1 MSISSR
7 TVFSSTPRC
16 TGASCREAAAV
27 ALLCVALFLPG
38 AVIAADT
45 NPVQIPALPRLT
57 PADPTLPIDLDAA
70 FSELDRR
77 NNRLIFRQ
85 LSIRQGALAIKAD
98 EATADP
104 ADFEDSV
111 WVFTGNVRIENAGT
125 KASSDRAELTFRDNK
140 LRRAVL
146 TGKPARFSQAG
157 TGDNP
162 PTTGHGEL
170 LEYDL
175 DAAMIQLA
183 TDAFLSDGKSEI
195 AGSRIAYDLR
205 REVVTAGGADG
216 GQVRMRITPQQKPA
230 APAAPAVSL
239 PTPPTEP
246 AP

>member
-1 MSISSR
+1 
-7 TVFSSTPRC
+7 VL
-16 TGASCREAAAV
+16 

-38 AVIAADT
+38 AVLAADT
-45 NPVQIPALPRLT
+45 GPVRLPAPPQLT

-85 LSIRQGALAIKAD
+85 LNIRQGALAIRAD

-125 KASSDRAELTFRDNK
+125 RTSCDRAELTFRGNK
-140 LRRAVL
+140 LRKAVL

-162 PTTGHGEL
+162 ATTGHGEL

-175 DAAMIQLA
+175 DAATIQLA

-195 AGSRIAYDLR
+195 AGNRIAYDLR
-205 REVVTAGGADG
+205 REVVTAGGTEG
-216 GQVRMRITPQQKPA
+216 GQVRMRITPQQKAPPPAPPA
-230 APAAPAVSL
+230 APPAA
-239 PTPPTEP
+239 PPTET